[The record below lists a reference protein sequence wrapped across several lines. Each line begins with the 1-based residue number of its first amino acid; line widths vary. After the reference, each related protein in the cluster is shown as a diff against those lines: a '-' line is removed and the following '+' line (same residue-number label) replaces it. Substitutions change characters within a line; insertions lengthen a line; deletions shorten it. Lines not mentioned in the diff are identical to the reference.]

1 MIELRCCG
9 YGCWSEFI
17 KDETAPAR
25 EERAEAASGLVPG
38 AARHNPDVGPQFA
51 DPH

>member
-1 MIELRCCG
+1 MIEPRCCR

-25 EERAEAASGLVPG
+25 EERAEAASGAG
-38 AARHNPDVGPQFA
+38 AGGGPAQS
-51 DPH
+51 